1 MCSAV
6 THCYRVL
13 CDSGGMNQPINN
25 SRRPELDVAGILS
38 RSERMLRDLEQTN
51 ADRSQLPAKSLGWA
65 MMVVGLVLTIAGVV
79 LLVGHETVGGG
90 LRNPA
95 ASILI
100 GSAIVVSALYM
111 IVFVRRLSQRVKVL
125 VSALLFCCYM
135 ASILINGAMPTLLL
149 PTVAVMFHLFF
160 SAKRALAMSFL
171 SGIVSVGAMLL
182 DGSVS
187 GAVSAR
193 VMLSSLVIVLMMQ
206 VLTRQVTRSYISS
219 LKVSDQ
225 LSSLVTRMDRM
236 LKDSHNELETALQT
250 DPGSGLLNATGFN
263 EALNS
268 RLANAPAGVRHAVLC
283 VKLKGLEVS
292 KSVLD
297 ECERKTLLKILSQ
310 RFWRIAGSDGIVARS
325 SHSDFLISLR
335 LEDIGDHYDD
345 LRLTGILK
353 NLGQPIQ
360 LHKHSIPCNPFIGVS
375 IRPTDG
381 GDGAELRRKAETA
394 AHAALIA
401 DAKRVLVYDDSMRET
416 IRERLQILSGIQAA
430 IDADQ
435 FELEYQP
442 VFDLGLDRFH
452 KVEAL
457 IRWNHPELGRVPPN
471 RFIPLLD
478 SEQLVEIT
486 AWVMNTVNAQMKK
499 WHAEYGMRL
508 DVAVNIP
515 AAYLHHSIA
524 NQELFFRRLNG
535 FDRNTGNLIFEIT
548 ESSLFEAGEDAL
560 EFLTEVRGRG
570 FHVALD
576 DFGTGFSNLLQLETL
591 PLDILKIDKS
601 LIDEIDAS
609 ERKMALCGYVIR
621 LGHELGM
628 KVVAEGIESEDQRDA
643 LIWAGCDYGQG
654 YLFAKPLPAARIPEF
669 FSDSCRATA

>member
-1 MCSAV
+1 
-6 THCYRVL
+6 
-13 CDSGGMNQPINN
+13 MNKPLNED
-25 SRRPELDVAGILS
+25 RGPALDIPGILS
-38 RSERMLRDLEQTN
+38 HSKRLLHDLAQAN
-51 ADRSQLPAKSLGWA
+51 MDRSQVSARPLGMSLLVTG
-65 MMVVGLVLTIAGVV
+65 MVLILAGIVYRTHFLMAYAGTRISYSLTALACGGALVLLSAFLLKRGRQLGTGVKILVTLTIVPMYLGALMLNGIMPAVFLPVLIIVLHLMWQPWISLVLSLSVIAVSAPV
-79 LLVGHETVGGG
+79 LLQGPMAGQGVPI
-90 LRNPA
+90 R
-95 ASILI
+95 ILI
-100 GSAIVVSALYM
+100 GG
-111 IVFVRRLSQRVKVL
+111 
-125 VSALLFCCYM
+125 C
-135 ASILINGAMPTLLL
+135 
-149 PTVAVMFHLFF
+149 
-160 SAKRALAMSFL
+160 
-171 SGIVSVGAMLL
+171 
-182 DGSVS
+182 
-187 GAVSAR
+187 
-193 VMLSSLVIVLMMQ
+193 VIVLMMQ
-206 VLTRQVTRSYISS
+206 ILARQIIGSYRKSLQVFEQMSVLVGT
-219 LKVSDQ
+219 LGKQ
-225 LSSLVTRMDRM
+225 LD
-236 LKDSHNELETALQT
+236 DSHDKLDTALRT

-292 KSVLD
+292 KLVLD

-486 AWVMNTVNAQMKK
+486 AWVLNTVNAQMKR
-499 WHAEYGMRL
+499 WHAQTGMRL

-515 AAYLHHSIA
+515 SAYLQNRIA
-524 NQELFFRRLNG
+524 NQELFFGRLDS

-560 EFLTEVRGRG
+560 EFLTEVRRRG

-609 ERKMALCGYVIR
+609 ERKMALCGYIIR
-621 LGHELGM
+621 LGHELGL
-628 KVVAEGIESEDQRDA
+628 KVVAEGIETEKQRDA
-643 LIWAGCDYGQG
+643 LIWAGCNYGQG
-654 YLFAKPLPAARIPEF
+654 YLFSRPVPAGRIPELF
-669 FSDSCRATA
+669 DAGQQAIA